1 MKRALIIITMLFLAA
16 SLTLG
21 CSDKEEQPK
30 PVTKKPEATKP
41 KEAPKK
47 PEAAKLKTEGEEKKA
62 EEEIAEEEVEVEYSY
77 KMYRADGKVKR
88 NPFQPIDP
96 GVTTPLKDYELSQ
109 MGVNGVLIHGVR
121 KASVMTPDCRS
132 TTVKVGD
139 PIGIHD
145 GYVVDISLQGILVK
159 ETYID
164 IKGRIQEYERMILN
178 EPYSC
183 SGRR

>member
-1 MKRALIIITMLFLAA
+1 MKRALTIITMLFLAA
-16 SLTLG
+16 GLTLG

-30 PVTKKPEATKP
+30 PVAKKPAATKP
-41 KEAPKK
+41 TEAPKK
-47 PEAAKLKTEGEEKKA
+47 PEAKLTEGEEKKA
-62 EEEIAEEEVEVEYSY
+62 EEEIAEEEEVEVGYSY
-77 KMYRADGKVKR
+77 KMYRADGKIKR

-145 GYVVDISLQGILVK
+145 GHVVDISLQGLLVK
-159 ETYID
+159 ETYMD
-164 IKGRIQEYERMILN
+164 IKGRIQEYERLILN